1 MRMSDLSS
9 DVCSSDLA
17 LLESPYTCRS
27 VLVIA
32 EQADRLS
39 GLVPHDV
46 PVYALPARAIEAVTG
61 VHFQRGVLAV
71 AERPALPSVRD
82 VVRGARRV
90 LVLEGVND
98 HANIGSLFRNAAA
111 FGVGAVLPDP
121 KNAAP
126 HSRRPTRVSTAH
138 LPRVPFNS

>member
-1 MRMSDLSS
+1 MALEHLADLSDERLADYHHLREPS
-9 DVCSSDLA
+9 RRMGIERDRGIFTVEGRLSVEA

-61 VHFQRGVLAV
+61 VDRTSTRLTSSHECASRM
-71 AERPALPSVRD
+71 PS
-82 VVRGARRV
+82 
-90 LVLEGVND
+90 
-98 HANIGSLFRNAAA
+98 S
-111 FGVGAVLPDP
+111 
-121 KNAAP
+121 
-126 HSRRPTRVSTAH
+126 S
-138 LPRVPFNS
+138 